1 MPLVSL
7 KLHELQRVPT
17 TATNPHHP
25 HAEGASLPAI
35 PHEIGA
41 ARFDLILRRLADDLT
56 GGADPSRFVGP
67 GVDFAQSRP
76 WAHGDS
82 VRRIDW
88 RVTARSG
95 TVHVKE
101 FEAPKRAGLYLVV
114 DTSGSMNVSSVPLSK
129 HDAAVW
135 LAGALALVGLRRRS
149 PVCILG
155 AGDRG
160 VPTTPTLSRGRVW
173 TWIRHLRAPA
183 HHERTRLSERL
194 TQVETIAKHTSVV
207 IVLSDLHDPGA
218 IGILRRLGAIHDVI
232 VLRLTDPAECTPLR
246 AGFLHAGEA
255 ETGTSFLTSS
265 RRIPS
270 AAARAASD
278 AEDLGRARVQ
288 LTEVRTDGPVIATV
302 RHALNAHA
310 GTLGRSR

>member
-1 MPLVSL
+1 MSTTNT
-7 KLHELQRVPT
+7 VPT
-17 TATNPHHP
+17 ASHTPIPHD
-25 HAEGASLPAI
+25 HAEGAALPAI

-88 RVTARSG
+88 RVTARTG
-95 TVHVKE
+95 TVHVRE

-114 DTSGSMNVSSVPLSK
+114 DTSASMNVSSVPLSK

-135 LAGALALVGLRRRS
+135 LAGALALVALRRRS

-155 AGDRG
+155 AGERE
-160 VPTTPTLSRGRVW
+160 VPTTTTLSRGRIW
-173 TWIRHLRAPA
+173 TWIQHLREPA
-183 HHERTRLSERL
+183 HHESTRLSQRL
-194 TQVETIAKHTSVV
+194 AQVEAIAKHTSVV

-218 IGILRRLGAIHDVI
+218 VDILRRLGAIHDVI
-232 VLRLTDPAECTPLR
+232 VLRLTDPAESTPLR
-246 AGFLHAGEA
+246 AGLLHAGEA
-255 ETGTSFLTSS
+255 ETGRSFLASS
-265 RRIPS
+265 RR
-270 AAARAASD
+270 ALTGAKQARQT
-278 AEDLGRARVQ
+278 AEELGRAKVQ
-288 LTEVRTDGPVIATV
+288 LTEVRTDGPIIATV
-302 RHALNAHA
+302 RHALKAHA